1 MGEMFDDVLQSTKT
15 LKSTHSPTQQLIT
28 QYIINT
34 PDIKVSKWQNKLY
47 ATWATFYETPTQVY
61 CT

>member
-34 PDIKVSKWQNKLY
+34 PDIKVSK
-47 ATWATFYETPTQVY
+47 
-61 CT
+61 